1 MAPQD
6 PPEPRAEAR
15 TRRGRPR
22 GTGTQTVYDALR
34 DRILMLAL
42 PPGTHIDE
50 ALIEAEFRVS
60 RTPIREALIRL
71 QADGLVKF
79 SPNRGHYV
87 SSIDFAELPRAFECL
102 DLVQAAV
109 LQLAAMRRSE
119 ADLDC
124 MKCENE
130 AYRTAAAD
138 RDHTAM
144 TEANHRFHLVI
155 GRASRN
161 RFLGDAY
168 EAVLNFNLRIT
179 RLVFAASGHDG
190 AGPQA
195 YFDRIYSEHSEMI
208 ALIRA
213 QDAGPLGALSRR
225 HVQLFHGRM
234 AEFVASGKYMDAELA
249 RYPFALEPQG

>member
-1 MAPQD
+1 MPQQD
-6 PPEPRAEAR
+6 PLDARGEAR
-15 TRRGRPR
+15 TKRGRPR
-22 GTGTQTVYDALR
+22 GTGTQTVYEALR
-34 DRILMLAL
+34 DQILMLSL
-42 PPGTHIDE
+42 PPGDHIDE
-50 ALIEAEFRVS
+50 TRIEAEFKVS

-87 SSIDFAELPRAFECL
+87 SAIDFTELPRAFECL

-109 LQLAAMRRSE
+109 LKLAAMRRTN
-119 ADLDC
+119 ADLGR
-124 MKCENE
+124 MQGENE
-130 AYRTAAAD
+130 AYRAAAAA

-155 GRASRN
+155 GDASRN

-179 RLVFAASGHDG
+179 RLVFAATGHND

-195 YFDRIYSEHSEMI
+195 YFDRIYSEHNEMI

-213 QDAGPLGALSRR
+213 QDPEPLGALSRK
-225 HVQLFHGRM
+225 HVQLFHGRI
-234 AEFVASGKYMDAELA
+234 AEFVTSGEYMDADIA
-249 RYPFALEPQG
+249 QYPFDLEPQD